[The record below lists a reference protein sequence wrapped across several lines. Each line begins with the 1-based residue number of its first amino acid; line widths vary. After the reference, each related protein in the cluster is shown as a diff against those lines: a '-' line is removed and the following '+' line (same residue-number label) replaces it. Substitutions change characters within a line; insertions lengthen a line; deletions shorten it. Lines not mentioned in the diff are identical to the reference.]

1 MQDKQELDQVYQVI
15 NKLDTAI
22 DKLADV
28 SSDIKQILAV
38 HEQRLDQTE
47 NIMERHFVQMDAVH
61 SRVSQL
67 RDDMNAAEKRLLTEI
82 SDINKWRWQMMGAAA
97 GVAALISIATK
108 LMPM

>member
-1 MQDKQELDQVYQVI
+1 MPEGKDLDQVYQVI

-47 NIMERHFVQMDAVH
+47 SIMERHFTQMDAVH
-61 SRVSQL
+61 GRVSQL
-67 RDDMNAAEKRLLTEI
+67 RDDMNGAEKRLMLELN
-82 SDINKWRWQMMGAAA
+82 DINKWRWQMMGAAE
-97 GVAALISIATK
+97 GVAALVSIATK

>member
-1 MQDKQELDQVYQVI
+1 MPQDKQIDQVYKVI

-47 NIMERHFVQMDAVH
+47 TIMDRHFTQMDAVH

-67 RDDMNAAEKRLLTEI
+67 RDDMNEAEKRLIAELN
-82 SDINKWRWQMMGAAA
+82 DINKWRWQMMGAAP
-97 GVAALISIATK
+97 GVAALISIAGK
-108 LMPM
+108 LLPM

>member
-1 MQDKQELDQVYQVI
+1 MPDKQELDQVYQVI

>member
-1 MQDKQELDQVYQVI
+1 MPDKQELDQVYQVI

-67 RDDMNAAEKRLLTEI
+67 RDDMNDAEKRLMSELN
-82 SDINKWRWQMMGAAA
+82 DINKWRWQMMGAAA